1 MNSKT
6 VTSSFTRR
14 ISFNSLNL
22 TSKKEMIET
31 WTFQSVILYI
41 HKQILQFPSSSTAS
55 SSSSH
60 TLRVSYMRVL
70 GHVST
75 ALLEIAS
82 TDDFE
87 WIINSMLEVL
97 IIHYIYIS
105 ISLINLIY
113 NTHYIYIDFTYQSNL
128 YIDIYIALHSIS
140 TRCCFISTLPS
151 FYILDTSLAL
161 L

>member
-41 HKQILQFPSSSTAS
+41 HKQILQFPSSSA
-55 SSSSH
+55 SSSH

-70 GHVST
+70 GHVSM

-87 WIINSMLEVL
+87 WIINSMLEVR
-97 IIHYIYIS
+97 IIHH
-105 ISLINLIY
+105 LCL
-113 NTHYIYIDFTYQSNL
+113 DLTYQSIL
-128 YIDIYIALHSIS
+128 YLYCTSIYLYSKL
-140 TRCCFISTLPS
+140 F
-151 FYILDTSLAL
+151 
-161 L
+161 

>member
-6 VTSSFTRR
+6 VASSFTRR

-41 HKQILQFPSSSTAS
+41 HKQILQFPSSSSSA

-97 IIHYIYIS
+97 TKHYIC
-105 ISLINLIY
+105 LDL
-113 NTHYIYIDFTYQSNL
+113 TYQSIL
-128 YIDIYIALHSIS
+128 YSYCTSIYLYSKL
-140 TRCCFISTLPS
+140 F
-151 FYILDTSLAL
+151 
-161 L
+161 

>member
-6 VTSSFTRR
+6 VASSFTRR

-41 HKQILQFPSSSTAS
+41 HKQILQFPSSSS
-55 SSSSH
+55 SSAAAASSSH

-97 IIHYIYIS
+97 TIHYIC
-105 ISLINLIY
+105 LDL
-113 NTHYIYIDFTYQSNL
+113 TY
-128 YIDIYIALHSIS
+128 
-140 TRCCFISTLPS
+140 
-151 FYILDTSLAL
+151 
-161 L
+161 

>member
-41 HKQILQFPSSSTAS
+41 HKQILQFPSAS
-55 SSSSH
+55 ASSSH

-70 GHVST
+70 GHVSM

-87 WIINSMLEVL
+87 WIINSMLEVC
-97 IIHYIYIS
+97 IIHYIC
-105 ISLINLIY
+105 LDL
-113 NTHYIYIDFTYQSNL
+113 TYQSIL
-128 YIDIYIALHSIS
+128 YLYCTSIYLYSK
-140 TRCCFISTLPS
+140 
-151 FYILDTSLAL
+151 L

>member
-6 VTSSFTRR
+6 VASSFTRR

-41 HKQILQFPSSSTAS
+41 HKQILQFPSSSS
-55 SSSSH
+55 SSSSAAAASSH

-87 WIINSMLEVL
+87 WIISSMLEVL
-97 IIHYIYIS
+97 TIHYIC
-105 ISLINLIY
+105 LDL
-113 NTHYIYIDFTYQSNL
+113 TYQSIL
-128 YIDIYIALHSIS
+128 YLYCTLIYLYSKL
-140 TRCCFISTLPS
+140 F
-151 FYILDTSLAL
+151 
-161 L
+161 

>member
-41 HKQILQFPSSSTAS
+41 HKQILQFPAS
-55 SSSSH
+55 SSAAAASSH

-87 WIINSMLEVL
+87 WIISSMLEVL
-97 IIHYIYIS
+97 TIHYIC
-105 ISLINLIY
+105 LDL
-113 NTHYIYIDFTYQSNL
+113 TYQSIL
-128 YIDIYIALHSIS
+128 YLYCTSIYLYSKL
-140 TRCCFISTLPS
+140 F
-151 FYILDTSLAL
+151 
-161 L
+161 

>member
-6 VTSSFTRR
+6 VASSFTRR

-41 HKQILQFPSSSTAS
+41 HKQILQFPSSSSAAAA
-55 SSSSH
+55 SSH

-87 WIINSMLEVL
+87 WIISSMLEVL
-97 IIHYIYIS
+97 TIHYIC
-105 ISLINLIY
+105 LDL
-113 NTHYIYIDFTYQSNL
+113 TYQSIL
-128 YIDIYIALHSIS
+128 YLYCTSIYLY
-140 TRCCFISTLPS
+140 FKL
-151 FYILDTSLAL
+151 F
-161 L
+161 

>member
-6 VTSSFTRR
+6 IASSFTRR

-41 HKQILQFPSSSTAS
+41 HKQILQFPSSSSAVAA
-55 SSSSH
+55 SSH

-87 WIINSMLEVL
+87 WIISSMLEVRT
-97 IIHYIYIS
+97 IHYIC
-105 ISLINLIY
+105 LDL
-113 NTHYIYIDFTYQSNL
+113 TYQSIL
-128 YIDIYIALHSIS
+128 YLYCTSIYLYSKL
-140 TRCCFISTLPS
+140 F
-151 FYILDTSLAL
+151 
-161 L
+161 

>member
-41 HKQILQFPSSSTAS
+41 HKQILQFPSSSA
-55 SSSSH
+55 SSSH

-70 GHVST
+70 GHVSM

-87 WIINSMLEVL
+87 WIINSMLEVC
-97 IIHYIYIS
+97 IIHYIC
-105 ISLINLIY
+105 LDL
-113 NTHYIYIDFTYQSNL
+113 TYQSIL
-128 YIDIYIALHSIS
+128 YLYCTSIYLYSK
-140 TRCCFISTLPS
+140 
-151 FYILDTSLAL
+151 L